1 MEFFVILIFRRL
13 ATDLLRCVPDNVY
26 ESICTP
32 RVFEFFK
39 IEEEAPR
46 RSNSNDVEDDKEN
59 AKDETVRTRV
69 SRRLSRAP
77 LNLKNE
83 AKNSPI
89 DTKKR
94 KRAVS
99 DDDEPDSYAICQ
111 SLREQLAQTQ
121 DILNSE
127 RQLRRSLEKM
137 LSVSTSN
144 QNLSKR
150 LIISVSDRTRYFRNR
165 FLKGRKFDSIFK
177 RNIFSLNF

>member
-1 MEFFVILIFRRL
+1 MKRKIVQLIQ
-13 ATDLLRCVPDNVY
+13 
-26 ESICTP
+26 
-32 RVFEFFK
+32 
-39 IEEEAPR
+39 
-46 RSNSNDVEDDKEN
+46 
-59 AKDETVRTRV
+59 
-69 SRRLSRAP
+69 
-77 LNLKNE
+77 
-83 AKNSPI
+83 
-89 DTKKR
+89 KKR

-150 LIISVSDRTRYFRNR
+150 LIISIDNSKMEVVDERQARKEVEEEMEIMVRSIMTR
-165 FLKGRKFDSIFK
+165 GRKYIK
-177 RNIFSLNF
+177 

>member
-1 MEFFVILIFRRL
+1 MIFRRL

-39 IEEEAPR
+39 IEEEAPK
-46 RSNSNDVEDDKEN
+46 RSKSNDLEDDKEN
-59 AKDETVRTRV
+59 VKDETVRTRV

-77 LNLKNE
+77 LNLKPE
-83 AKNSPI
+83 PKNSPI
-89 DTKKR
+89 ETKKR
-94 KRAVS
+94 KRDVSS
-99 DDDEPDSYAICQ
+99 DDESDSYAICQ

-150 LIISVSDRTRYFRNR
+150 LIISVSDRTFFSNSIR
-165 FLKGRKFDSIFK
+165 F
-177 RNIFSLNF
+177 

>member
-1 MEFFVILIFRRL
+1 MISRRL

-46 RSNSNDVEDDKEN
+46 RSNDLEDDKEN

-83 AKNSPI
+83 SKNSPI

-165 FLKGRKFDSIFK
+165 FLKGFDSIFK
-177 RNIFSLNF
+177 RNIF